1 MFHGTLPAFAVYKSK
16 LVTQRILSLKKFR
29 TTQDK
34 NKKKEKVADREKRST
49 EISSVAVAR
58 QATVKGTNRR
68 PRPNIRPD
76 KRPYQNT
83 FPTVLFWLLS
93 NTLQIQRAKNMFL
106 TVSPFFLFFLASCQS
121 LTHLS
126 KFKEFVKF

>member
-16 LVTQRILSLKKFR
+16 LVTQRILPLEKFR

-58 QATVKGTNRR
+58 
-68 PRPNIRPD
+68 
-76 KRPYQNT
+76 
-83 FPTVLFWLLS
+83 
-93 NTLQIQRAKNMFL
+93 
-106 TVSPFFLFFLASCQS
+106 
-121 LTHLS
+121 
-126 KFKEFVKF
+126 